1 LVLLVLLPFVVLAL
15 VLAPVT
21 FVPVPL
27 VMARVDF
34 MPVDGRSADLTS
46 GLTMF
51 CSAGA
56 NREGAAA
63 RRSRMALE
71 PECAAKILA
80 SSVLLIHGQC
90 RT

>member
-34 MPVDGRSADLTS
+34 MPVDGRSADLTG
-46 GLTMF
+46 GLAMF
-51 CSAGA
+51 CSAA
-56 NREGAAA
+56 DNREGAAA
-63 RRSRMALE
+63 
-71 PECAAKILA
+71 C
-80 SSVLLIHGQC
+80 
-90 RT
+90 